1 MAESRN
7 EFTDPIRTLFSWW
20 TQALADKSKEVA
32 TNLVKETTPY
42 LQPEADDGF
51 LTSVA
56 KKVWQIW
63 IPMVADM
70 TEALWSMPDTA
81 RDVASTVFDDDKSRG
96 RDKLKESYNNARD
109 RWENVFSAAISA
121 IDENN
126 NEDSVLGEIGFQ
138 LLNNPLLGRG
148 IGKGASAAGKLIK
161 WTSKVANVADDVAKA
176 WKIWNKLK
184 NIWKKTFEWVADL
197 TFGKPVVD
205 IAKTGYNAI
214 KRWIQEKSLWS
225 WVREVLGSAVDL
237 WGRTLFDPWMRAGT
251 QYTTESAKNFTVPL
265 ANKYIGGKEAAVEQS
280 EFAKENG
287 YTLSEVANISS
298 PEELQ
303 YFYDVNNIPEE
314 KRLTQEEAQKAIDN
328 YSKDNNILSKT
339 IRWVNDLYTSIDIF
353 SHAATM
359 YDNRIYWY
367 DSASVERSEWRG
379 EVRGVTTTPSQTT
392 TVPQQTTTTT
402 TPTQTTPATTTTPTQ
417 TTTTTTSQLTTKRD
431 KTTWPAW
438 REVDTF
444 WKFKDLD
451 KTELTAEINYYTV
464 NGVLSTDTQKK
475 FMTGQSAAYEQV
487 IISSINEAAKQ
498 HATELIELF
507 TPEEINK
514 HPELQREIVKDMNA
528 WKDLFNSMDPY
539 FEQLLE
545 KPQEEIDAVRMKEVM
560 DMAYEALP
568 EETKN
573 TIDKNLYQRALK
585 YNTGLE
591 QGVDWAVM
599 ETAYWFNK
607 FVEWAVDI
615 VKSESRTRWYD
626 AGLQGLSSVVINPED
641 EWFIDRLID
650 ASYVAEEQAP
660 QLIGMM
666 ITNGINNKFV
676 EPIAEKWLNKLIQKR
691 WALNSAIKAG
701 LQEMASEPLE
711 TMQDAIAMLK
721 NPDTKFDFMQSVTV
735 GAIQGF
741 VSAFGSSTRNYTSIH
756 DFVSDPAN
764 RTQVFE
770 AMGFYP
776 DEIEDPADRAMFLA
790 AASEICDA
798 CIPTLEKMLTETDD
812 GVGTIAKSFA
822 GYQSKKLIWAYN
834 TDVLNQLVE
843 AIQNTPEDQRGQW
856 FASETDYN
864 RAQAWK
870 SFKLNLDMV
879 RSITQSPAN
888 MQKLQSVQQLVTA
901 YCATAN
907 SLRKG
912 ASIQDFLDKMFPKV
926 DKNGN
931 KIQTSLYPTID
942 SDSHIAQ
949 SLQGNPI
956 YDTTMISM
964 KTGTTPITVGSMIG
978 MDRNNERVYGR
989 KGLLWIGTVNKYK
1002 AKVQMKDESTGK
1014 TYEVP
1019 MREYLRN
1026 QINALARSDQATADF
1041 LNQMFFNSGNID
1053 NSYMFYEDGS
1063 LTALWEKMLDQAIP
1077 EVSNEWMK
1085 SAYKSAV
1092 QKIKDLH
1099 IIKSV
1104 KADIEAKDS
1113 FQDGEAK
1120 ADDVAHNSN
1129 PNDNIPVSLDPK
1141 DYPDVEGLHD
1151 IVDIIEP
1158 LNKVKKHL
1166 PTINNQQGTV
1176 WIPLDK
1182 AQAEVLD
1189 SIIEDQANSRVFEE
1203 MDNAFKNGYT
1213 SYTITE
1219 DAGFPKV
1226 KINDKTYSLVMFN
1239 NRAIT
1244 KQEFSN
1250 ANHDIA
1256 FSSFYLVDF
1265 ENETLTIDITNNIR
1279 PKPVPKKFAGQKRWQ
1294 YYHNNRCCT
1303 VTTKD
1308 WTVVDD
1314 ERVLN
1319 FTYWY
1324 NDKTKSHQWK
1334 LSSTLTAENLNQRQI
1349 RNKVKQH
1356 HIFLSQPRQGETIM
1370 KKLYIWNQQITFDGR
1385 NISTISDIV
1394 FNPDNKKILI
1404 STSRGKAINLDVSNK
1419 KFNDS
1424 RLSSLKNDNLLE
1436 YLESLWWRVQDAD
1449 YYGQLAQ
1456 NNNLTDEEKDA
1467 ILEQA
1472 ANETETMT
1480 DAEIADN
1487 IEQSKI
1493 KATLNY
1499 KKVVDKVKEDVW
1511 DDESLS
1517 GRALRFAFWDIS
1529 DSEVERGY
1537 MQWKGDPVQT
1547 ELALDITNFKNGKTV
1562 AQIAEENWIPI
1573 VIDQNVF
1580 NKLAGDKTIA
1590 FSIPYSSRLSVMVF
1604 KDMCPPPTA
1613 IHELYH
1619 AISVDSK
1626 QREDIIED
1634 LKEIVVQY
1642 ETEESHWRT
1651 PEDVAEEMLADLF
1664 KQYFVLWEFNTY
1676 EYKISD
1682 ELHNKIKTHFDS
1694 ILDWKAPKKDGETA
1708 LYMLSIQAGIDE
1720 EDIQTYQY
1728 ISTPENDKAVNEIY
1742 TGLSWNTNEGYEVQ
1756 KNNFDAV
1763 SIWADW
1769 KIPAIRRSIDWD
1781 PNHSFWNPFDW
1792 WNRWEYWVR
1801 EATVRFYKRLKGT
1814 DYQDVNPEQR
1824 QWIVDQIQNG
1834 SLQWKT
1840 VVYYTEDIPNK
1851 PWANDYW
1858 VDKYDD
1864 KHPNHAMVLKRFI
1877 DWVYTIE
1884 QTTAEPEKIIEDV
1897 NNKWEVNNKAFVEKV
1912 ITDNNLKKTILDDCK
1927 QLELSLEILPP
1938 ETLYQFLMCYKEGKG
1953 FEDAIQLFADQMPSM
1968 VAEKKFLQI
1977 LVNNGIVK
1985 ADGKYDGLSISQSL
1999 ALLATKKFI
2008 DERTIRTMADAV
2020 NFIADLNPMGPDAD
2034 TVRERLKDSLVQYYI
2049 TTYLWR
2055 TYSSASEELRK
2066 RIWDVIDKKLLD
2078 ENTFIM
2084 KPVRSDTKSDDQIF
2098 NDLLNVDNE
2107 VRAAFAQDAYNKKL
2121 ISAHACNYLMK
2132 TNSLITVIW
2141 DRWWSV
2147 GQIGEQII
2155 NAINVPE
2162 LKTAEVSP
2170 ELKLQFVYDVYNFFK
2185 FNRAA
2190 TYDSLNEYLRNK
2202 YETLG
2207 EEWKKLIDI
2216 LFADNAKSHTQPHS
2230 DDTLVALKS
2239 ISKEDHDGA
2248 WYKFAEQYKNDSQQ
2262 IIQELKKLEQ
2272 VDENRFLLLISFAP
2286 VDIKNEL
2293 YSQFQSENQEN
2304 KTKFIPIQI
2313 ISGLFNNREAIQ
2325 RFYYNSIMDDKSLE
2339 DVRMLNEFLEDTV
2352 FMNPEWTATYSSILW
2367 IPGLDKTKWTVLYY
2381 SWEQE
2386 ESSVA
2391 QYSSYPIM
2399 KVESLDMQWD
2409 ANILYKGSLPD
2420 NLPEDVKARCIR
2432 LPNNVFI
2439 KDGKL
2444 CVPDIGSKI
2453 LETQNLMYDYLGLT
2467 GLNIKH
2473 YETKEF
2479 QLTDDIKQKVAALKN
2494 NDEIY
2499 WLIFKNYVQPNYKE
2513 LKDISRDEFT
2523 KRLNSESFSKVSDDD
2538 IYNCVA
2544 GRTLDDMIISAIGVI
2559 NVATDWAF
2567 DIDVNSQSTIKELD
2581 IDSAWSKFTNIYSK
2595 LSSNKDK
2602 QEFSRMFADYMMAI
2616 NKRYEDDNEQR
2627 EWFDQFRTNHRNT
2640 IMKLYDMVNWE
2651 ELSLDDIDGLLFRDN
2666 VLKNEET
2673 IAEKQEVVEQNRLIW
2688 IYNSPEYVE
2697 TEKALKE
2704 AQQRKEDVEKEI
2716 EKLKKKYKPELDEYD
2731 ASLMRLND
2739 YMETINPSSREYA
2752 QLEKR
2757 WDNINA
2763 EKEKFIRD
2771 NITSVVVGKYPL
2783 YQQLNEAERDIRYAE
2798 WKLRALTADEHLIWT
2813 AYIDD
2818 SKVQGDE
2825 RWAIDVDMAK
2835 DSSVLLEWTE
2845 EWSVSKAFEDKTI
2858 KVLNWIKKNCVEWS
2872 CKTVWSTKRTYVRWK
2887 LVNEELLKLI
2897 SWEDAIT
2904 IDLQLE
2910 EVWRVK
2916 TSEEWF
2922 NKSNL
2927 TKFIHSLANL
2937 KKTNPVEFRN
2947 FVFTKMFPYMNYD
2960 SDQFSNDEDIVFLR
2974 DAATSIYENP
2984 YNFYSLYTQF
2994 VNNPNFTLD
3003 WLTWFQFAPN
3013 VKLSPSKIE
3022 WLKQSASQEFID
3034 RSPYVK
3040 KTEQWLDNMEL
3051 HTDEY
3056 RKEYTEYFPNKFTP
3070 SDEQMEKMNVLVEA
3084 FNKKDEWWQSIFL
3097 PGIAGWGKTT
3107 LVTAFLKRIED
3118 KTWMVSEKRRI
3129 EKWKQTA
3136 IILNTDIAGNQIA
3149 QLKPE
3154 SDWYIYMKVDSTK
3167 GADPLYIKFK
3177 PESVHY
3183 RFYNAKTKEDINT
3196 IDNLNLDQVVKDTG
3210 DAYSKEAV
3218 EAMLDMGQWAWE
3230 RKDWYYTWYDN
3241 MTVYIENIQ
3250 PVTDLTWHNPHAVKW
3265 AKYKDWA
3272 WKTRSKYKQPA
3283 TFECNSGLVDI
3294 TFASE
3299 KHSTVNALMDLFSG
3313 SFGNI
3318 PTATIDSFF
3327 VQPSERSLSDWWS
3340 YRRYNEIRPNKITKG
3355 QVIIIDETQNTDSEK
3370 MEKFVKVM
3378 WEDNTLIFLWDFHQ
3392 MWDGKFMEDN
3402 VKLEDYISETHRAT
3416 EDINLWNKINAFT
3429 FDSLVNAWAIGWY
3442 LTDSNDFVVWDWIEN
3457 NKKVFDKPI
3466 KDTLYVC
3473 KTNKRRRKVNDMYLD
3488 YLWGINEIISKG
3500 KTLQV
3505 MVAEMNTDA
3514 KEDRASKG
3522 NMPDEWLNMKWFTK
3536 VNIPNSSI
3544 EVYSNWTQFF
3554 VPHSSGTDGNDWV
3567 IKAVKKYMEKT
3578 WQKWTIFVPAF
3589 CITTNKESGKTV
3601 NNIILDEEV
3610 TNSEYDFINKSNV
3623 KQFYDAATRWAK
3635 HVILPRNSSR
3645 LIGITRQQA
3654 LDLMNGVPI
3663 KWNVTLTNIEKLAV
3677 EDTIVPRIYKS
3688 DKSELMMFNDLL
3700 KSLQQTVDSLTK
3712 ISNKE
3717 KCKELVNEL
3726 VGLMELVSTDNNRV
3740 YRRQLAETY
3749 KELLKTSK
3757 FKYTNK
3763 EGKTSTYNIMTNF
3776 MRYLK
3781 DKIKDNNELAKWY
3794 KKIETFEN
3802 TLFWQDVLVPD
3813 VMNTRES
3820 YWETYNVPANMRDVN
3835 AQPLYSKRDA
3845 EWNPI
3850 VDTTVKNNTPYYE
3863 VEEREENGRIEYDIK
3878 MKEVDWNIQHRNWWI
3893 DYTTKEERQ
3902 DKETAAVKDQTSR
3915 LMDKEDYTWVMKVL
3929 DDLQEELRTITYS
3942 DEAWTNV
3949 LINSNAD
3956 ISEQERQQLN
3966 NYWIEDRTN
3975 LWRQFN
3981 RVISKLASWTA
3992 DKFEVLDLIDNA
4004 EAIIHQDL
4012 TAGIIEQEY
4021 DVNTGWIDEDFESNF
4036 TCW

>member
-7 EFTDPIRTLFSWW
+7 EFTDPIKTLFSWW
-20 TQALADKSKEVA
+20 TQALADKSKELA

-42 LQPEADDGF
+42 LQPEADDSF

-81 RDVASTVFDDDKSRG
+81 RDIISTPFDDDKSRG

-109 RWENVFSAAISA
+109 RWENIFWAAISA

-138 LLNNPLLGRG
+138 LLNNPLLGKG
-148 IGKGASAAGKLIK
+148 IGKGASAAGKIIK
-161 WTSKVANVADDVAKA
+161 WTSKVANVADDVVKA
-176 WKIWNKLK
+176 WSKLK
-184 NIWKKTFEWVADL
+184 NFWKKTLEWVADL

-205 IAKTGYNAI
+205 IAKTGFNAV
-214 KRWIQEKSLWS
+214 KRWIQEKSLWN
-225 WVREVLGSAVDL
+225 WVREVLGSTVDL

-251 QYTTESAKNFTVPL
+251 QYTTESAKNFTAPL
-265 ANKYIGGKEAAVEQS
+265 INKYWGGKESAVEQS

-328 YSKDNNILSKT
+328 YSKDNNIVSKT

-379 EVRGVTTTPSQTT
+379 EVRGVTTDTTPTQTT

-402 TPTQTTPATTTTPTQ
+402 TPTTTQPTTTQTTTPTNWPV
-417 TTTTTTSQLTTKRD
+417 TKRD
-431 KTTWPAW
+431 KTTGPAW

-451 KTELTAEINYYTV
+451 KTELTAELNYYTV

-487 IISSINEAAKQ
+487 IISNINEAAKQ
-498 HATELIELF
+498 HAIELIELF

-545 KPQEEIDAVRMKEVM
+545 KPGEEIDTVRMKEVM
-560 DMAYEALP
+560 DMAYESLP

-585 YNTGLE
+585 YNTDLE
-591 QGVDWAVM
+591 KGVDWAVM

-626 AGLQGLSSVVINPED
+626 AGLQGLSAVVINPED
-641 EWFIDRLID
+641 EWVIDRLID

-666 ITNGINNKFV
+666 ITNGINNKFI
-676 EPIAEKWLNKLIQKR
+676 EPIAEKGLNKLIQKR
-691 WALNSAIKAG
+691 WALNSAIKAW

-735 GAIQGF
+735 GALQGF

-843 AIQNTPEDQRGQW
+843 AIQNTPEDQRGQR

-879 RSITQSPAN
+879 RNITQSPAN

-907 SLRKG
+907 SLRKD
-912 ASIQDFLDKMFPKV
+912 ASIQDFLDRMFPKV

-931 KIQTSLYPTID
+931 KVQTTLYPTID

-956 YDTTMISM
+956 YDTAMISM

-989 KGLLWIGTVNKYK
+989 RGLLWIGTVNKYK

-1026 QINALARSDQATADF
+1026 QINDLARSDQATADF
-1041 LNQMFFNSGNID
+1041 LKQMFFNSGNID

-1092 QKIKDLH
+1092 QKIRDLN

-1120 ADDVAHNSN
+1120 ADDVEHNSN

-1141 DYPDVEGLHD
+1141 DYPDVEWLHD

-1182 AQAEVLD
+1182 SQAEVLQD
-1189 SIIEDQANSRVFEE
+1189 IIDDQSNSRVFEE

-1213 SYTITE
+1213 SYTINE

-1239 NRAIT
+1239 YRAIT

-1279 PKPVPKKFAGQKRWQ
+1279 PKPVPKKFAWQKRWQ

-1319 FTYWY
+1319 FTYWH
-1324 NDKTKSHQWK
+1324 NDKTNSHQWK

-1356 HIFLSQPRQGETIM
+1356 HIFLSQPRQGEKIM

-1404 STSRGKAINLDVSNK
+1404 STPRGKAINLDVSNK

-1424 RLSSLKNDNLLE
+1424 RLSSLQNDNLLE

-1449 YYGQLAQ
+1449 YYGQLSQ
-1456 NNNLTDEEKDA
+1456 NNNLTDEEKEA

-1472 ANETETMT
+1472 AESMT
-1480 DAEIADN
+1480 DAEIADE
-1487 IEQSKI
+1487 ITETQR
-1493 KATLNY
+1493 KAQINY
-1499 KKVVDKVKEDVW
+1499 KKVIDKLQNENTSA
-1511 DDESLS
+1511 DEPLS
-1517 GRALRFAFWDIS
+1517 VRALRYAFWITTYENGIVFWWAQNFLGEPV
-1529 DSEVERGY
+1529 DSEIAC
-1537 MQWKGDPVQT
+1537 D
-1547 ELALDITNFKNGKTV
+1547 LINFKNGKTV
-1562 AQIAEENWIPI
+1562 AQIAEEHGIPI
-1573 VIDQNVF
+1573 IVDADAFYKAWWENQNGLLWYTLTQQTF
-1580 NKLAGDKTIA
+1580 HWPSIFFREKTN
-1590 FSIPYSSRLSVMVF
+1590 
-1604 KDMCPPPTA
+1604 PTTA
-1613 IHELYH
+1613 VHELYH
-1619 AISVDSK
+1619 ATSLWSQQK
-1626 QREDIIED
+1626 EDIMQELDVVIEQTIGW
-1634 LKEIVVQY
+1634 KEDS
-1642 ETEESHWRT
+1642 EWR
-1651 PEDVAEEMLADLF
+1651 EVHDISEEMLADLF
-1664 KQYFVLWEFNTY
+1664 MQYFVLWEFNTF

-1682 ELHNKIKTHFDS
+1682 ELRNKIITHFDS
-1694 ILDWKAPKKDGETA
+1694 ILDWKGPKYDPHKT
-1708 LYMLSIQAGIDE
+1708 LSRTCWFYGIDE
-1720 EDIQTYQY
+1720 E
-1728 ISTPENDKAVNEIY
+1728 
-1742 TGLSWNTNEGYEVQ
+1742 EVQ
-1756 KNNFDAV
+1756 TLD
-1763 SIWADW
+1763 SIN
-1769 KIPAIRRSIDWD
+1769 IV
-1781 PNHSFWNPFDW
+1781 WN
-1792 WNRWEYWVR
+1792 
-1801 EATVRFYKRLKGT
+1801 
-1814 DYQDVNPEQR
+1814 
-1824 QWIVDQIQNG
+1824 
-1834 SLQWKT
+1834 
-1840 VVYYTEDIPNK
+1840 
-1851 PWANDYW
+1851 
-1858 VDKYDD
+1858 
-1864 KHPNHAMVLKRFI
+1864 
-1877 DWVYTIE
+1877 
-1884 QTTAEPEKIIEDV
+1884 TTAEPEKIIEDV
-1897 NNKWEVNNKAFVEKV
+1897 NNKWEVNNKSFVEKV

-1977 LVNNGIVK
+1977 LINNGIVK

-2107 VRAAFAQDAYNKKL
+2107 VRATFAQDAYNKKL

-2162 LKTAEVSP
+2162 LKTADVSP

-2248 WYKFAEQYKNDSQQ
+2248 WYKFANQYKNDSQQ
-2262 IIQELKKLEQ
+2262 IIKELKKLEQ

-2313 ISGLFNNREAIQ
+2313 ISGLFNNRETIQ

-2523 KRLNSESFSKVSDDD
+2523 KRLNSESFSKVSDND

-2666 VLKNEET
+2666 VIKSGEEP
-2673 IAEKQEVVEQNRLIW
+2673 ADK
-2688 IYNSPEYVE
+2688 
-2697 TEKALKE
+2697 
-2704 AQQRKEDVEKEI
+2704 
-2716 EKLKKKYKPELDEYD
+2716 EKLEWLFGNEMYKSLQAIREQRWSYQDKIKKVEDDIKLANISVYVGDLDDKLADINDKMYDLDPNSSEYKKLDKQYD
-2731 ASLMRLND
+2731 DIL
-2739 YMETINPSSREYA
+2739 
-2752 QLEKR
+2752 
-2757 WDNINA
+2757 A
-2763 EKEKFIRD
+2763 EKEERIKKSETVS
-2771 NITSVVVGKYPL
+2771 NKKT
-2783 YQQLNEAERDIRYAE
+2783 NELFK
-2798 WKLRALTADEHLIWT
+2798 KLRELIDQRDSFMKNEQEELDKIKEKFKDIVGEITNEDILNWTIDESEFSTDSLVV
-2813 AYIDD
+2813 YD

-2835 DSSVLLEWTE
+2835 DSSVLLGWNE
-2845 EWSVSKAFEDKTI
+2845 EWSANKAFEDKTI

-2887 LVNEELLKLI
+2887 LVNGELLKLI

-2947 FVFTKMFPYMNYD
+2947 FVFTKMFPYMNYG

-3070 SDEQMEKMNVLVEA
+3070 SDEQMTKMNVLVEA
-3084 FNKKDEWWQSIFL
+3084 FNKKDEWWQLIFL

-3167 GADPLYIKFK
+3167 WADPLYIKFK

-3250 PVTDLTWHNPHAVKW
+3250 PVTDLTWHKPHAVKW

-3283 TFECNSGLVDI
+3283 TFECNSWLVDI

-3402 VKLEDYISETHRAT
+3402 VNLEDYISETHRAT

-3429 FDSLVNAWAIGWY
+3429 FDSLVNAWVIGWY

-3820 YWETYNVPANMRDVN
+3820 YWETYNVPADVRDVN
-3835 AQPLYSKRDA
+3835 AHALYSKRDA

-3850 VDTTVKNNTPYYE
+3850 IDTTAKNNMPYYN

-3878 MKEVDWNIQHRNWWI
+3878 MKDVDWNIQHRNWWI

-3902 DKETAAVKDQTSR
+3902 DKETAAVKDQASR

-3929 DDLQEELRTITYS
+3929 DDLQEELKTISYS

-3949 LINSNAD
+3949 LINSNSD

-3966 NYWIEDRTN
+3966 NYWIENKSN
-3975 LWRQFN
+3975 LWRQFD